1 MLRRTTGLLLKNRP
15 TNFLNSSLT
24 NSVLQKNIIQAQR
37 SYFSSKIELQPR
49 RTLITTQIRNM
60 ADTIYVREGLTETP
74 NGSETAPY
82 NKACDYLATL
92 EDPNKSTAKI
102 MVWTKEEGEGDNA
115 ETFSW
120 QEIKKSQLKK
130 QVGAAK
136 TIKKKAGASADK
148 AAKEAAKEAS
158 RLQNIEDAKK
168 IVIKN
173 DESKEVTACKIR
185 GTTELR
191 GSRVKINGWCNRIRR
206 QGKNLMFIELRDGTG
221 YLQCILN
228 NELCQVY
235 DALMLQTE
243 STITIYGEIREV
255 KEGATA
261 PGGHE
266 LHCDYWE
273 LVSGAPAG
281 GIDSV
286 LNKDCDVQ
294 IALNNRHLV
303 HRGDKASKVL
313 KIRHHLL
320 RSFRDHFSDRGYY
333 EVTPP
338 TMVQSQCEG
347 GSTLFTLDYFGEKAY
362 MTQSSQL
369 YLETVNASL
378 GDVYSIAQSYRAEK
392 SQTRRHVA
400 EYTHV
405 EAECPFISFD
415 GKDGLLDRI
424 EDLIVDVC
432 DRMMASPAGA
442 MIKELNPD
450 LKLPQKPFRRMSY
463 VEGIEWL
470 RKADYRKDDGTLY
483 EFGEDIPEA
492 PERHMTDTIG
502 EYILFHSFPAEIKS
516 FYMPRRED
524 DNRLTESVDVLGP
537 GVGEIVGGSMRIWDY
552 DALFEGY
559 KREGFTDEDIKN
571 NYYWY
576 TDQRKF
582 GSCPHGGYGL
592 GLERFLTWICGLH
605 HIRDTCLYPRF
616 VGRCKP

>member
-1 MLRRTTGLLLKNRP
+1 
-15 TNFLNSSLT
+15 
-24 NSVLQKNIIQAQR
+24 
-37 SYFSSKIELQPR
+37 
-49 RTLITTQIRNM
+49 M
-60 ADTIYVREGLTETP
+60 ADTIYVRDGATETP
-74 NGSETAPY
+74 NGSESAPY
-82 NKACDYLATL
+82 SKAADYLATL
-92 EDPNKSTAKI
+92 DDPTKSAAKI
-102 MVWTKEEGEGDNA
+102 MVWAKGEGDNPDA
-115 ETFSW
+115 W
-120 QEIKKSQLKK
+120 KEIPKAQMKK
-130 QVGAAK
+130 QVNLAK
-136 TIKKKAGASADK
+136 SAKKKLAQAADK
-148 AAKEAAKEAS
+148 EAKEKAKEAA
-158 RLQNIEDAKK
+158 RQQNLEEAKK
-168 IVIKN
+168 IILKN
-173 DESKEVTACKIR
+173 DESKPCTSAKIR
-185 GTTELR
+185 GLKELR
-191 GSRVKINGWCNRIRR
+191 NQRVKVSGWCNRIRR

-228 NELCQVY
+228 DELCQTYNGLV
-235 DALMLQTE
+235 LQTE
-243 STITIYGEIREV
+243 STVTIWGDIKEV

-266 LHCDYWE
+266 LHADYWE
-273 LVSGAPAG
+273 LVSLAPPG

-294 IALNNRHLV
+294 IALDNRHLI
-303 HRGDKASKVL
+303 HRGDKASKIL
-313 KIRHHLL
+313 KIRHYLM
-320 RSFRDHFSDRGYY
+320 RSFRDHFQDRGYF

-347 GSTLFTLDYFGEKAY
+347 GSSLFHLDYFGEKAY

-369 YLETVNASL
+369 YLETVCPAL
-378 GDVYSIAQSYRAEK
+378 GDVFCMAQSYRAEK

-405 EAECPFISFD
+405 EAECPFITFD

-432 DRMMASPAGA
+432 DRVMTSPAGELV
-442 MIKELNPD
+442 KELNPD
-450 LKLPQKPFRRMSY
+450 LKIPQKPFKRMHY
-463 VEGIEWL
+463 ADGIEWL
-470 RKADYRKDDGTLY
+470 RKADYRKEDGTLY

-492 PERHMTDTIG
+492 PERHMTDTIN
-502 EYILFHSFPAEIKS
+502 ECILFHSFPAEIKS

-524 DNRLTESVDVLGP
+524 DNRLTESVDVLIP

-559 KREGFTDEDIKN
+559 KREGFSDQDIKD

>member
-1 MLRRTTGLLLKNRP
+1 MT
-15 TNFLNSSLT
+15 
-24 NSVLQKNIIQAQR
+24 
-37 SYFSSKIELQPR
+37 
-49 RTLITTQIRNM
+49 
-60 ADTIYVREGLTETP
+60 DTIYVREGISDTP
-74 NGSETAPY
+74 NGSESAPY
-82 NKACDYLATL
+82 NSAADYLAKL
-92 EDPNKSTAKI
+92 DDPSKNTAKI
-102 MVWTKEEGEGDNA
+102 MVWSKGEGDNA
-115 ETFSW
+115 DAW
-120 QEIKKSQLKK
+120 KEIAKAQLKK

-136 TIKKKAGASADK
+136 TLKKK
-148 AAKEAAKEAS
+148 AAKEADKMAKEQAAEAQ
-158 RLQNIEDAKK
+158 RLKNLEEAKK

-173 DESKEVTACKIR
+173 DESLSSTQAKIR
-185 GTTELR
+185 GLTELR
-191 GSRVKINGWCNRIRR
+191 GQRVKVSGWCNRIRR
-206 QGKNLMFIELRDGTG
+206 QGKNLMFIVLRDGTG

-228 NELCQVY
+228 DELCQTY

-243 STITIYGEIREV
+243 STVTIYGKLEAV
-255 KEGATA
+255 PEGANA

-266 LHCDYWE
+266 LHADYWE
-273 LVSGAPAG
+273 LVSGAPPG
-281 GIDSV
+281 GIDSI

-303 HRGDKASKVL
+303 HRGDKASKIL
-313 KIRHHLL
+313 KVRHHLMQ
-320 RSFRDHFSDRGYY
+320 SFRAHFCDRGYF

-347 GSTLFTLDYFGEKAY
+347 GSTLFTLDYFGEPAY

-378 GDVYSIAQSYRAEK
+378 GDVFCMAQSYRAEK

-405 EAECPFISFD
+405 EAECPFITFD

-432 DRMMASPAGA
+432 ERVMASPAGE
-442 MIKELNPD
+442 MVKELNPD
-450 LKLPQKPFRRMSY
+450 LKVPTKPFRRMAY
-463 VEGIEWL
+463 ADGIEWL
-470 RKADYRKDDGTLY
+470 RKADYRKEDGTLY

-492 PERHMTDTIG
+492 PERHMTDTIN
-502 EYILFHSFPAEIKS
+502 ECILFHSFPAEIKS

-524 DNRLTESVDVLGP
+524 DKRLTESVDVLIP

-559 KREGFTDEDIKN
+559 KREGFTDEDIKS

>member
-1 MLRRTTGLLLKNRP
+1 
-15 TNFLNSSLT
+15 
-24 NSVLQKNIIQAQR
+24 
-37 SYFSSKIELQPR
+37 
-49 RTLITTQIRNM
+49 M
-60 ADTIYVREGLTETP
+60 ADTIYVREGVTETP

-82 NKACDYLATL
+82 NKAADYLATL
-92 EDPNKSTAKI
+92 DDPNKSTVKI
-102 MVWTKEEGEGDNA
+102 MVWAKGEGDNA
-115 ETFSW
+115 DAW
-120 QEIKKSQLKK
+120 KEIAKAQLKK

-136 TIKKKAGASADK
+136 TIKKKAAQQADK
-148 AAKEAAKEAS
+148 EAKEKAKEEA
-158 RLQNIEDAKK
+158 RLKNLEEAKK

-173 DESKEVTACKIR
+173 DESLEVTQAKIR
-185 GTTELR
+185 GLKELR
-191 GSRVKINGWCNRIRR
+191 GSRVKVSGWCNRIRR

-228 NELCQVY
+228 DELCQTY
-235 DALMLQTE
+235 NALVLQTE
-243 STITIYGEIREV
+243 STITIYGKVEAV

-266 LHCDYWE
+266 LHADYWE
-273 LVSGAPAG
+273 LVSLAPPG

-303 HRGDKASKVL
+303 HRGDKASKIL
-313 KIRHHLL
+313 KVRHHLMK
-320 RSFRDHFSDRGYY
+320 SFRDHFHDRGYF

-369 YLETVNASL
+369 YLETVCPAL
-378 GDVYSIAQSYRAEK
+378 GDVFTMAQSYRAEK

-405 EAECPFISFD
+405 EAECPFITFD
-415 GKDGLLDRI
+415 GENGLLDRI

-432 DRMMASPAGA
+432 DRVMASPAGELV
-442 MIKELNPD
+442 KELNPD
-450 LKLPQKPFRRMSY
+450 LKVPTKPFKRMAY
-463 VEGIEWL
+463 AEGVEWL

-492 PERHMTDTIG
+492 PERHMTDTIN
-502 EYILFHSFPAEIKS
+502 ECILFHSFPAEIKS

-524 DNRLTESVDVLGP
+524 DNRLTESVDVLIP

-559 KREGFTDEDIKN
+559 KREGFTDEDIKQ